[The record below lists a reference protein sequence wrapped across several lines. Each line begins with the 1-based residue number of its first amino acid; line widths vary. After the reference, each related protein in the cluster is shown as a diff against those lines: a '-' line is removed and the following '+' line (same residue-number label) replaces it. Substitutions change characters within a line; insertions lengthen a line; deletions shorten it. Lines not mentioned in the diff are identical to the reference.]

1 MPMLCAMRKMRRWYS
16 SCISSIRAFRF
27 WKYSGCSSVDK
38 RGASS
43 WPPHS
48 WPRADPTRE
57 RCGCRGHKCHH
68 AFTRVHCEWPSTH
81 HHEQSSLSRGSS
93 TPASSPSP
101 CEPSCF
107 PPCMGGLATNP
118 RLTGP
123 DPPVVGGCPN
133 CLVPHVA
140 VIHQVLHQGVQVT
153 YGQREQVGIRSV
165 VFSCQPF
172 PALVLVTMFS
182 GKPCSLVAP
191 ARGSGSMHP
200 MRTGVQGGVVP
211 ASCLCSKGACPRV
224 QCPSLPGHLGS
235 LQNQS
240 LLETRGH
247 LSTCREHVASPDI
260 PRLSSSHLPACSD
273 PGIPRSR
280 SCRSQARGCAL
291 PEHWTFSER
300 FGCTPPCGDRTESS
314 RRAVSPMGDTGLG
327 WRSLAGSLDL
337 GSCFQVWCGWGGG
350 PVPSQRPHQSAGSLG
365 QEALIE
371 WAVAAPSPCGPRQG
385 GSISSGC

>member
-1 MPMLCAMRKMRRWYS
+1 MLCAMRKTRRWYS

-48 WPRADPTRE
+48 WPQGCRADPTRE

-68 AFTRVHCEWPSTH
+68 AFTRAHCEWPSAH

-200 MRTGVQGGVVP
+200 MRTGVLGGW
-211 ASCLCSKGACPRV
+211 
-224 QCPSLPGHLGS
+224 SLPVLKGS
-235 LQNQS
+235 VSPSPMS
-240 LLETRGH
+240 LT
-247 LSTCREHVASPDI
+247 
-260 PRLSSSHLPACSD
+260 
-273 PGIPRSR
+273 PRS
-280 SCRSQARGCAL
+280 
-291 PEHWTFSER
+291 PT
-300 FGCTPPCGDRTESS
+300 
-314 RRAVSPMGDTGLG
+314 SPYLRHGDTFP
-327 WRSLAGSLDL
+327 LAGSMWLPQTSRTSPPL
-337 GSCFQVWCGWGGG
+337 TCQ
-350 PVPSQRPHQSAGSLG
+350 L
-365 QEALIE
+365 ALIQVFHGVGLAE
-371 WAVAAPSPCGPRQG
+371 ARHADVHSRSIGHFPRGSVVHHPAGTGQKVAEEPCPHGGHGARVEITGWQLGPGQLFPSLVWMGRWTGAKPASTPIGRQLGAGGSVAAPSPCGPRQG